1 MNSQVSVVASRNVF
15 SLLERSN
22 KMWRIRIRFFCVF
35 FIFSF
40 LVCGCEWGR
49 RSSRELETQLFI
61 FPFIN
66 LTCWLFF
73 VVEEI
78 GKLNFTVQRPPVSV
92 NLLINCAIR
101 YLQFSFILWVIFWIS
116 SNDDVP
122 HSRDRHRYLYA
133 ARFMTLC
140 VMFMFEVNEYVWSES
155 IWWRWRKKKIF
166 LKMRRFRVVWIF
178 RKSRDNLF
186 PSLKLFFDTSQY
198 CGDMIRFNHRICLIY
213 VFNIK
218 FVSLDNHKSL
228 MTRNKTNVEVKL
240 GHKTGFFLIRSVMWA
255 DEF

>member
-1 MNSQVSVVASRNVF
+1 MNGKIEKKWEYTSF
-15 SLLERSN
+15 SCCFA
-22 KMWRIRIRFFCVF
+22 KRFFVTGTIEQNVENSNSIFLCF
-35 FIFSF
+35 FFHFSF
-40 LVCGCEWGR
+40 LVCGWEWGR

-155 IWWRWRKKKIF
+155 IWWRWRKKKNF
-166 LKMRRFRVVWIF
+166 
-178 RKSRDNLF
+178 S
-186 PSLKLFFDTSQY
+186 
-198 CGDMIRFNHRICLIY
+198 
-213 VFNIK
+213 
-218 FVSLDNHKSL
+218 
-228 MTRNKTNVEVKL
+228 
-240 GHKTGFFLIRSVMWA
+240 
-255 DEF
+255 